1 MRRGAFLLVLLVI
14 CPALLFAQTSTAD
27 LLQAQRL
34 FDQKKYAEAVVFLER
49 ADQRGQ
55 AKPADLVLLGM
66 SYTELQQYD
75 KAGSALDKAAI
86 LQPKSTAL
94 MAARGSLA
102 FALKRFS
109 DAFALFQAAH
119 ELDPGSASALAGMVA
134 SLVDEGAELFTYG
147 KADAARK
154 KLLQAL
160 EYDRGSIPAMRNL
173 AILELQAG
181 APAKAALQLE
191 KAIAQSPKDAQL
203 LRLLFL
209 ARNRQGD
216 TAAQV
221 FVLERLTEVQP
232 ADPEPWAAKGRL
244 LESQGRGSE
253 AAAAFRQAVDR
264 GSQDPLPYFRLG
276 ASERSRFL
284 LHDAVGKAVQLAGA
298 LELQAAQAAQK
309 IKGKDDLHGM
319 KLLTAQADEVRATLG
334 SSLTML
340 RQIDGDQL
348 FEDDLTRLQSW
359 YPGSVELL
367 AALGRF
373 YAEESRWKNALDAWA
388 LILRDHPLQAEAQFA
403 TGQALENLGDR
414 DGAIL
419 AYRRALDL
427 QPAAAD
433 IYAALERLYA
443 EDLSGLRQVLLDRSY
458 RDTRN
463 AMLFRELAK
472 VETSLG
478 LASDAD
484 AHNARAAQIES
495 GT

>member
-1 MRRGAFLLVLLVI
+1 MRGTFLLVLLVI
-14 CPALLFAQTSTAD
+14 CQPLLFAQTSTAD
-27 LLQAQRL
+27 LLQARRL
-34 FDQKKYAEAVVFLER
+34 FDQKKYAEAVALLEK

-66 SYTELQQYD
+66 SYTELQQYAN
-75 KAGSALDKAAI
+75 AGSALDKAAI
-86 LQPKSTAL
+86 LQPKSPAL

-109 DAFALFQAAH
+109 DAFTFFQAAH

-134 SLVDEGAELFTYG
+134 SLVDEGAELFTRG
-147 KADAARK
+147 KAEEARQRLLAA
-154 KLLQAL
+154 LA
-160 EYDRGSIPAMRNL
+160 YDPGSIPAMRNL

-181 APAKAALQLE
+181 APEKAAVLLE
-191 KAIAQSPKDAQL
+191 KAIAQSPKEAQL

-221 FVLERLTEVQP
+221 FVLERLTAVQP
-232 ADPEPWAAKGRL
+232 ADPEPWAVKGRL
-244 LESQGRGSE
+244 LELQGNGSE

-284 LHDAVGKAVQLAGA
+284 LHDSVGKAVQLAGA

-309 IKGKDDLHGM
+309 IRGKDDFHGL
-319 KLLTAQADEVRATLG
+319 KLLTTQAEEVRATLG
-334 SSLTML
+334 SSLTLL

-348 FEDDLTRLQSW
+348 FEEDLTRLQSW

-373 YAEESRWKNALDAWA
+373 YAEESKWKNSLDAWA
-388 LILRDHPLQAEAQFA
+388 LILKDHPLQAEAQLA
-403 TGQALENLGDR
+403 TGQALERLGDHDR
-414 DGAIL
+414 AIL

-427 QPAAAD
+427 QPTAAD
-433 IYAALERLYA
+433 IYAALARLYA
-443 EDLSGLRQVLLDRSY
+443 EDLPGLRQLLLDRSY
-458 RDTRN
+458 RETRN
-463 AMLFRELAK
+463 AMLFREIAK

-478 LASDAD
+478 LASDA
-484 AHNARAAQIES
+484 ATHNARAIQIDS